1 MANAQE
7 ITPLDPLG
15 PALDMQLAR
24 IEDGLVLVAKDGR
37 HFVLAGLWPL
47 RRSHEGG
54 DITEDGLAR
63 MAKQRIERHL
73 DHRLQIY
80 PMDQTPDR
88 YGRIRA
94 HLVAATKD
102 GKGLWINA
110 MLLQQGLA
118 RAFPLDDIP
127 MLNDALYAA
136 EATARAQNI
145 GFWAS
150 ARNALYAAGDE
161 AVMAQKAGE
170 FAIVTGP
177 IRSATKVDGTV
188 YLNFGDD
195 WRTDFTIRLLWP
207 IRRTL
212 PKGQRDPSW
221 WAHKTVEVRG
231 VLEDLNGPLV
241 TPLAP
246 AQIRVLPASPTRQSD
261 PAP

>member
-1 MANAQE
+1 MATPAQ
-7 ITPLDPLG
+7 
-15 PALDMQLAR
+15 
-24 IEDGLVLVAKDGR
+24 
-37 HFVLAGLWPL
+37 
-47 RRSHEGG
+47 HEGG
-54 DITEDGLAR
+54 DIIEDGLAR
-63 MAKQRIERHL
+63 MVKQRIEHHL
-73 DHRLQIY
+73 DHRLQVY
-80 PMDQTPDR
+80 PMDQIPDR

-94 HLVAATKD
+94 HLVANTAD

-118 RAFPLDDIP
+118 RAFPLNDIQ
-127 MLNDALYAA
+127 MLTDALYAA
-136 EATARAQNI
+136 EATARAQNM
-145 GFWAS
+145 GVWAS
-150 ARNALYAAGDE
+150 ARNALYAADDE

-170 FAIVTGP
+170 FAIVAGP

-207 IRRTL
+207 IRRTF
-212 PKGQRDPSW
+212 PKEQRDPSW

-231 VLEDLNGPLV
+231 VLEDFNGPLM

-246 AQIRVLPASPTRQSD
+246 AQIRILPASSAQKSD

>member
-1 MANAQE
+1 MIRFLSALLGWMALSHMANAQE

-102 GKGLWINA
+102 GKGSGSMPCCCN
-110 MLLQQGLA
+110 
-118 RAFPLDDIP
+118 
-127 MLNDALYAA
+127 
-136 EATARAQNI
+136 
-145 GFWAS
+145 
-150 ARNALYAAGDE
+150 
-161 AVMAQKAGE
+161 
-170 FAIVTGP
+170 
-177 IRSATKVDGTV
+177 
-188 YLNFGDD
+188 
-195 WRTDFTIRLLWP
+195 
-207 IRRTL
+207 
-212 PKGQRDPSW
+212 KGW
-221 WAHKTVEVRG
+221 
-231 VLEDLNGPLV
+231 
-241 TPLAP
+241 
-246 AQIRVLPASPTRQSD
+246 
-261 PAP
+261 PAPFPSMISQC